1 MNACTMASNSL
12 SIYSQSLPAFAEQA
26 TCANPYWSMSSD
38 LLPQMSSSA
47 RPPNEGNS
55 QRIVEDE
62 IQALLGRID
71 NSIYEWRSDDG
82 TNTTEEVINVPNA
95 PVIPAGENTEFDTL
109 LSGTQPTT
117 TWSKQMGC
125 LAFYLL
131 RGHDSLTAIS
141 NCLPDI
147 MWIIDMNNN
156 VEENNS
162 SGDTSGES
170 FQSNGTSGGGS
181 YQQTGRNGCNPPTR
195 SRAIILIKAM
205 LMLMLINQR

>member
-1 MNACTMASNSL
+1 MNASTMASNSL

-26 TCANPYWSMSSD
+26 ACINPYWSISSD

-62 IQALLGRID
+62 IQALLERID
-71 NSIYEWRSDDG
+71 ISIYEGRSDDG
-82 TNTTEEVINVPNA
+82 ANQNVGTEEVINVPYT
-95 PVIPAGENTEFDTL
+95 PVILAEENAEVDTL
-109 LSGTQPTT
+109 FSGTQPTT
-117 TWSKQMGC
+117 TWSKQMDC
-125 LAFYLL
+125 LAFYLR
-131 RGHDSLTAIS
+131 RGRGSLTSIS

-147 MWIIDMNNN
+147 MWIINMDNN

-162 SGDTSGES
+162 SGDTSGKS
-170 FQSNGTSGGGS
+170 FQSNGTSGGS
-181 YQQTGRNGCNPPTR
+181 YQQTGQNGSNPPTR

-205 LMLMLINQR
+205 FMLIDER